1 MRRGSS
7 ISRSRYFTISYLHDV
22 IQARIPLHLATMREN
37 FMATMRE
44 DSVATMR
51 KDSMATMRKD
61 FMATEMKFDSSVEHR
76 FWDDGKSTIIYTC
89 ISRL

>member
-22 IQARIPLHLATMREN
+22 IQARIPLHL
-37 FMATMRE
+37 
-44 DSVATMR
+44 ATMR